1 MHSPLIRAGGAG
13 CDGVCRAAEEPRA
26 RDLDRR
32 AAALGRKLAKG
43 LDTDE
48 EEEEEEEDFYDVS
61 EMEVSGIVFSPVK
74 RYPWCAFLFCSRL
87 SPWMESASSWGD
99 LWDNRAS
106 LGILLLQHV
115 GNLRS
120 PMGPNRD
127 CWGFAHSQGKGPGL
141 LLLPLVGAQVH
152 IHEQTCSPV
161 LFFFAAAPDFAPHG
175 TSLPPQPRRVSRY
188 CNAGCASLQLPLATQ
203 PVPHWQ
209 PGLLQLPYM
218 LVRPLARRRPL
229 ALCGFPGQ
237 GVRLPEQPA
246 SVSAGSSIASP
257 EQKFFLGQVVGYG
270 CTVSCTAR
278 CAELRRNPGR
288 AGVCQLAQGLA
299 WSPRDIC
306 GTWLG
311 VGAAAGLSWTCQEAG
326 VKLWLWLMLRHQVYM
341 KPLWSLEMEFSP
353 IFCPADF
360 RAARSAWLWI

>member
-106 LGILLLQHV
+106 LGILLLHHV

-141 LLLPLVGAQVH
+141 LLLPLVEAQVH

-161 LFFFAAAPDFAPHG
+161 LFFSQPLQTLLRTGPLCHPSPAEFPG
-175 TSLPPQPRRVSRY
+175 T
-188 CNAGCASLQLPLATQ
+188 ATL
-203 PVPHWQ
+203 
-209 PGLLQLPYM
+209 G
-218 LVRPLARRRPL
+218 VRPCSCLWPRSQSL
-229 ALCGFPGQ
+229 TGSLGF
-237 GVRLPEQPA
+237 
-246 SVSAGSSIASP
+246 SS
-257 EQKFFLGQVVGYG
+257 
-270 CTVSCTAR
+270 CH
-278 CAELRRNPGR
+278 
-288 AGVCQLAQGLA
+288 
-299 WSPRDIC
+299 IC
-306 GTWLG
+306 W
-311 VGAAAGLSWTCQEAG
+311 
-326 VKLWLWLMLRHQVYM
+326 
-341 KPLWSLEMEFSP
+341 
-353 IFCPADF
+353 
-360 RAARSAWLWI
+360 